1 MYGMNTRSLPGTLAP
16 IYQEL
21 QVERSE
27 PPATSRTCATQF
39 SSASA
44 CASMRLS
51 PSSRKYPMQSATH
64 STCCSIDGSM
74 LVSTAGLP
82 GPVMVKRLG
91 KPAMPRPRYVFGP
104 SRHFSLS
111 AWPPVPRMSIFNSAP
126 VIASE
131 AGREH
136 DRIDCV
142 FLILGPN
149 VSRRDRLGR
158 LAADVDQGDIWAVI
172 GLPVAG
178 IDAEPLA
185 ADDVA
190 RREHLSDLRIGHDLS
205 RILAN
210 KLGRE
215 VIGRLI
221 VRVGHRTH

>member
-1 MYGMNTRSLPGTLAP
+1 LAAGAADVDLQQRPGHR
-16 IYQEL
+16 I
-21 QVERSE
+21 
-27 PPATSRTCATQF
+27 
-39 SSASA
+39 
-44 CASMRLS
+44 
-51 PSSRKYPMQSATH
+51 
-64 STCCSIDGSM
+64 
-74 LVSTAGLP
+74 
-82 GPVMVKRLG
+82 
-91 KPAMPRPRYVFGP
+91 
-104 SRHFSLS
+104 
-111 AWPPVPRMSIFNSAP
+111 
-126 VIASE
+126 E

-149 VSRRDRLGR
+149 ASRRDRLDR

-190 RREHLSDLRIGHDLS
+190 RREHLSDLRIVHDLS
-205 RILAN
+205 DLAAN

-221 VRVGHRTH
+221 VE